1 VDSKTPAAKRAA
13 RRGTRPKPHNRGT
26 RSREPRLPRKP
37 DISSN
42 PESAFAGVFSTYW
55 GAIQAQQGKLLA
67 RTQHLYSELMKK
79 LQDSWHTDDAQARF
93 IDASR
98 NFVAAVRQ
106 SPQRDDTPEQLGEAY
121 AEYVEMLR
129 DAWAEPA
136 MREVIENA
144 YLSFSEELQR
154 ANESSQQALEAARQ
168 AYLEQLRIAWLGIDP
183 DTLSEQTMNQVSI
196 NMMATVFF
204 MNGVRAP
211 ENLATLDSEA

>member
-1 VDSKTPAAKRAA
+1 MDSKTPAAKRAA

-26 RSREPRLPRKP
+26 KSREPRLQRKP
-37 DISSN
+37 DMPSN
-42 PESAFAGVFSTYW
+42 PESAFTGVFSTYW
-55 GAIQAQQGKLLA
+55 GAIQAQQAKLLSQ
-67 RTQHLYSELMKK
+67 TQHFYSELIKK
-79 LQDSWHTDDAQARF
+79 LQSTWYTNDAQARF
-93 IDASR
+93 IDAGR

-106 SPQRDDTPEQLGEAY
+106 SSQQDTPEQLEEAY
-121 AEYVEMLR
+121 AEYVERLR
-129 DAWAEPA
+129 DNWAEPE

-154 ANESSQQALEAARQ
+154 ANESYQQALEAARQ

-183 DTLSEQTMNQVSI
+183 DTLPEQTMNQVSL
-196 NMMATVFF
+196 NMMVTVFF